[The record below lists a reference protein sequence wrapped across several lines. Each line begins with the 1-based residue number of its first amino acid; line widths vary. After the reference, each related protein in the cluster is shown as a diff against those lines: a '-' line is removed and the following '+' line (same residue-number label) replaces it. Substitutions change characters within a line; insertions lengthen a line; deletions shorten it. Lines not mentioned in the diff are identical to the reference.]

1 MRARRCGTVFDQADE
16 MLMDG
21 GIASQLGM
29 EGRRKDVSLLY
40 ERRLASEFC
49 KHFYARAHTFYDRCA
64 DEDHF
69 HRLRILL
76 GNRQG
81 QLPGHVPAP
90 TRFPERP
97 YLEPPGNSA

>member
-1 MRARRCGTVFDQADE
+1 MRAPQCGTVFDQAEE

-29 EGRRKDVSLLY
+29 EGCRKDVSLLY

-69 HRLRILL
+69 HRL
-76 GNRQG
+76 G
-81 QLPGHVPAP
+81 
-90 TRFPERP
+90 F
-97 YLEPPGNSA
+97 

>member
-1 MRARRCGTVFDQADE
+1 MRARRFGTVFDQAEE

-29 EGRRKDVSLLY
+29 EGCREDVSLLY

-49 KHFYARAHTFYDRCA
+49 KHFYARANTFYDRCA

-69 HRLRILL
+69 HRLSLKAGIAK
-76 GNRQG
+76 GNFTG
-81 QLPGHVPAP
+81 
-90 TRFPERP
+90 
-97 YLEPPGNSA
+97 

>member
-1 MRARRCGTVFDQADE
+1 MRARRCGTVFDQAE
-16 MLMDG
+16 EVLMDG

-64 DEDHF
+64 DEDHL
-69 HRLRILL
+69 HRL
-76 GNRQG
+76 G
-81 QLPGHVPAP
+81 
-90 TRFPERP
+90 F
-97 YLEPPGNSA
+97 